1 MAVLG
6 TSSRNAAADAI
17 TALLDGGGDLQIGTT
32 GMASVLSTNNLS
44 SDAAA
49 AANTGVATFNAISN
63 ATIAATGTAAEARLR
78 NSSDTNVITGI
89 TVGTS
94 GAEIN
99 FDSVSFV
106 SGGTCS
112 ITSFTLTVAAS

>member
-1 MAVLG
+1 MG
-6 TSSRNAAADAI
+6 TLATSARNAAADAI

-32 GMASVLSTNNLS
+32 GMATILSTNNLS
-44 SDAAA
+44 SDAAP
-49 AANTGVATFNAISN
+49 AANTGVATFNAIAN
-63 ATIAATGTAAEARLR
+63 ATIAASGTAAEARLR
-78 NSSDTNVITGI
+78 NSSDVNVITGI
-89 TVGTS
+89 TVGTT

-112 ITSFTLTVAAS
+112 ITSFTLTVAAT